1 MSKTRNLLRLG
12 LILAL
17 ATSAIRCGKSNSQ
30 EAAPVVLPPIQQA
43 LASTSSSQKIPADI
57 LASVLFKES
66 GLAGAPTGALYGPT
80 NTAIGPRLGETAMG
94 LPRDTLGLDASMEN
108 DSIVVQM
115 SAYGKWVRGKLD
127 AAHIDLPMS
136 LAQPDDV
143 YDWIWQI
150 ARMHYPDAT
159 SPKNLQ
165 ILFAME
171 LLKTLNQGFIWQD
184 PNSSE
189 RLELPPRTPA
199 IQIADFSE
207 TVRANLQIDSRVSDI
222 LTVDYLQLSYY
233 NEATVLNR
241 PRRIE
246 VVHCP
251 YSVSNCLA
259 DQLDPTNPAPL
270 QAHYV
275 IPSDYSVLPRPVK
288 VLPHTTPTRRLNED
302 GQIQTTTDAIVI
314 MLVGNSGRF
323 IDGER
328 TQVNPNW
335 YTKEQLSDLGKV
347 ILGLCQA
354 LPRENPIVTTESCS
368 AMGSGIVFAD
378 ASRHKRFQLGDIP
391 DYEASIFESIVRNPS
406 NINGA
411 VNARLPGNAKTFTSG
426 TPIPIEFTFIK
437 GTSRIEIQRLERCVS
452 GKTVWVP
459 INTQYLRSVD
469 RKTVDITLYDDGP
482 NRNGQQFIRAM
493 AYAGDGSFMNWSNT
507 SYFLTGF
514 DRAAAPSNSNQCLD

>member
-1 MSKTRNLLRLG
+1 MNKAKRLLG
-12 LILAL
+12 LGLTLAL
-17 ATSAIRCGKSNSQ
+17 SVGVTFCGKSSSPQ
-30 EAAPVVLPPIQQA
+30 TAPIILPPIQQA
-43 LASTSSSQKIPADI
+43 LTTTSTTQRIPADI

-66 GLAGAPTGALYGPT
+66 GLSGAPTGSLYGPT
-80 NTAIGPRLGETAMG
+80 NTAIGPKLGETAMG

-108 DSIVVQM
+108 DSIAVQM
-115 SAYGKWVRGKLD
+115 TAYGKWVRGKLD
-127 AAHIDLPMS
+127 EAHLDLPVS
-136 LAQPDDV
+136 LARADDV
-143 YDWIWQI
+143 YDWIWQL

-189 RLELPPRTPA
+189 RLELPARVPA
-199 IQIADFSE
+199 IQITDFSD
-207 TVRANLQIDSRVSDI
+207 TVQANLLFDSRVSDI
-222 LTVDYLQLSYY
+222 LAADYLQLTYY
-233 NEATVLNR
+233 NETSVLNR

-246 VVHCP
+246 VIHCP
-251 YSVSNCLA
+251 YTVSNCLA
-259 DQLDPTNPAPL
+259 NQLDPTNPAPL

-275 IPSDYSVLPRPVK
+275 IPADYSVLPRPVK
-288 VLPHTTPTRRLNED
+288 ILPHSTPVRRLNED

-314 MLVGNSGRF
+314 MLVGNSGRYVE
-323 IDGER
+323 GER

-347 ILGLCQA
+347 IIGLCQA
-354 LPRENPIVTTESCS
+354 LPRENPVVTTETCS
-368 AMGSGIVFAD
+368 TIGTGIQFSD

-391 DYEASIFESIVRNPS
+391 DYEASIFESVVRNPS

-411 VNARLPGNAKTFTSG
+411 VSAKLPANTKTFASG
-426 TPIPIEFTFIK
+426 SPISVEFTFIK
-437 GTSRIEIQRLERCVS
+437 GTSRLEIQRLERCVS

-469 RKTVDITLYDDGP
+469 RKSVDITLYDDGP
-482 NRNGQQFIRAM
+482 NKNGQQFIRAM
-493 AYAGDGSFMNWSNT
+493 AYAADGSFMNWSNT
-507 SYFLTGF
+507 SFFLSGF
-514 DRAAAPSNSNQCLD
+514 DRATAASNSAQCLD